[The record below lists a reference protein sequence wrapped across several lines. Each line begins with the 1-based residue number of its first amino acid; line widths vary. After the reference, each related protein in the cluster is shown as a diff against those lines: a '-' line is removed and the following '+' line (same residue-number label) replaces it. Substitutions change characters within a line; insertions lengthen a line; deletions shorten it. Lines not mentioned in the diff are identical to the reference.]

1 MGGCPVVQIND
12 PQKYTRDTRHW
23 LNRRFD
29 LFDAEN
35 VYVPNQAVYGFSA
48 EAFRLE
54 EYARMFSIIRLLNL
68 LPFDSVLDVGCADG
82 YLPALIRHLFG
93 SAVFGT
99 DISDRA
105 LRRGQDLFD
114 VYGTAADAHRLP
126 FSDKSMDI
134 CVCSEVLEHVVNP
147 SAVIAEMQR
156 IARKAVVLSTPRAA
170 NEKQK
175 QHHFDTLDKNE
186 PHAHIHFFTD
196 HDIHK
201 LCGHPGVY
209 RGARTRLVNALFDRL
224 AWTDTSTLNQR
235 MAYYEFTMKTVNPG
249 PAYQQAMY
257 RMLIDKYSAPGGWK
271 QRLLSQNAIA
281 RLLVADAWLAGKHPG
296 LALDHLVVIPL
307 QNTRF
312 LHHGRRAVKDILT
325 ALLGGYRAELLRRHS
340 V

>member
-1 MGGCPVVQIND
+1 VQIND
-12 PQKYTRDTRHW
+12 PKKYTRDTRYW
-23 LNRRFD
+23 LNQRFD

-54 EYARMFSIIRLLNL
+54 EYARMFSILRLLNL
-68 LPFDSVLDVGCADG
+68 LPFDSVLDVGSADG
-82 YLPALIRHLFG
+82 YMPALIRHLFG

-105 LRRGQDLFD
+105 LRRGQNLFD
-114 VYGTAADAHRLP
+114 VYGIAADAHRLP
-126 FSDKSMDI
+126 FPDKSMDI
-134 CVCSEVLEHVVNP
+134 CVCSELLEHVLHP
-147 SAVIAEMQR
+147 SAVIAEMRR
-156 IARKAVVLSTPRAA
+156 IARKAIVLSTPRAA

-186 PHAHIHFFTD
+186 PHAHIHYFTD

-224 AWTDTSTLNQR
+224 AWTDESTLNQR
-235 MAYYEFTMKTVNPG
+235 EAYYNFTIETVNPG
-249 PAYQQAMY
+249 MEY
-257 RMLIDKYSAPGGWK
+257 RCAIHQMLIGKYESPADWKKKVLTPGAVSA
-271 QRLLSQNAIA
+271 LLAVDA
-281 RLLVADAWLAGKHPG
+281 RLASKFPR

-307 QNTRF
+307 QKTRF
-312 LHHGRRAVKDILT
+312 LHHRRRATKDILT
-325 ALLGGYRAELLRRHS
+325 ALLGGYRAEPLRRHS
-340 V
+340 A